1 MPKKDA
7 DVIIIGAGLA
17 GLSAGVKLVQ
27 QGYSVTIIE
36 KHSRV
41 GGCATTLNDETSKL
55 K

>member
-27 QGYSVTIIE
+27 QGYSVTIILGLE
-36 KHSRV
+36 
-41 GGCATTLNDETSKL
+41 GALQPLNDETSKL